1 MGTYLAAAGMGL
13 DAMAMAGGIMQNKAN
28 AEQAQKQIAFQER
41 MSNTAYQRGVADMK
55 AAGLNPLLAYS
66 QGGASTPT
74 GTQANMQN
82 AAAAMKGS
90 AQAAAD
96 TYNSIESRKAAIQQ
110 QQAQT
115 ALTNA
120 QTHQLNIESEAR
132 LQDIQARASAQQY
145 GAKFLGDT
153 YDWRARQELAKTYT
167 AEADRA
173 SAQTNATFLGD
184 TLAARE
190 DAINASNKM
199 TYASARDRALH
210 ADLAA
215 LDLPAAQ
222 AEAARASSWYGQ
234 HIAPYLN
241 DAGTVAGIIGRVK
254 GFLPSQTETTS
265 EYNDWYGRNSHT
277 RTITKRR

>member
-1 MGTYLAAAGMGL
+1 
-13 DAMAMAGGIMQNKAN
+13 
-28 AEQAQKQIAFQER
+28 
-41 MSNTAYQRGVADMK
+41 
-55 AAGLNPLLAYS
+55 
-66 QGGASTPT
+66 
-74 GTQANMQN
+74 MQN

-90 AQAAAD
+90 AQGAAD

-153 YDWRARQELAKTYT
+153 YDMRVGQEQAAWNRQTTDNALGQQELKWL
-167 AEADRA
+167 D
-173 SAQTNATFLGD
+173 D
-184 TLAARE
+184 TRAARME
-190 DAINASNKM
+190 ALTAGNQL

-210 ADLAA
+210 ADLSATE
-215 LDLPAAQ
+215 LPAAQ
-222 AEAARASSWYGQ
+222 AEANKARTWYGQ

-241 DAGTVAGIIGRVK
+241 DAGTVAGIAARFKGMYPGR
-254 GFLPSQTETTS
+254 TETTT
-265 EYNDWYGRNSHT
+265 EYNDAYGRSSHT
-277 RTITKRR
+277 RTITNRR